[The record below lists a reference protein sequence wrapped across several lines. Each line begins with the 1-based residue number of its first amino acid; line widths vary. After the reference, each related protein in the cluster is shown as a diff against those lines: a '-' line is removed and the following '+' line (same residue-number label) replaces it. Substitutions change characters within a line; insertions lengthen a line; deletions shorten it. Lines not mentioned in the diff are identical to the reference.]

1 MDDFPLIAFNE
12 KQICVL
18 LDKVFPF
25 SRFLSI
31 HQILWF
37 CLSDSVCLLYFHSLC
52 VFIALI
58 FFLRQYILILF
69 TQQEVTLRAGQ
80 KIRELKFAN
89 QTLKIARIVELKI
102 PNE

>member
-1 MDDFPLIAFNE
+1 MITFNE

-37 CLSDSVCLLYFHSLC
+37 CLSDSVCLLYFQSLC

-58 FFLRQYILILF
+58 FLLRQYILILF

-80 KIRELKFAN
+80 KIRELKLAN